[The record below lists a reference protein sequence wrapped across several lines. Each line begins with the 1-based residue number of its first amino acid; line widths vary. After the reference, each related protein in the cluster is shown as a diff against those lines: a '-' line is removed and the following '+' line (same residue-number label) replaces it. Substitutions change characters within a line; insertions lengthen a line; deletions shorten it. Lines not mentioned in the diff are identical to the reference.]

1 MGKKNQGLYI
11 LIITGLSGA
20 GKTQV
25 INCLE
30 DIGYYC
36 VDNLPPT
43 LISKFVELSIHS
55 EGNIRK
61 IALVIDVRGG
71 NFFDDLSEA
80 LGELKKEE
88 IRHEIIFLEASD
100 EVLVRRYKESRRR
113 HPLAGSSGLIEAL
126 KAERAM
132 LEELRGQAN
141 LIIDTSN
148 LSPRELKEKL
158 TSRFSESESE
168 VFSINLLSF
177 GYKMG
182 MPLDAD
188 IVIDVRFLPNP
199 FYDPLMQKMTGKDH
213 QVINFVLDSP
223 VTKSFNRRF
232 INLLKYLIPYYI
244 EEGKTNLTVAIGCT
258 GGQHRS
264 VVLAEYTGRQ
274 LKKMGYNVIIRH
286 RDVAKYKVEE

>member
-1 MGKKNQGLYI
+1 
-11 LIITGLSGA
+11 
-20 GKTQV
+20 
-25 INCLE
+25 
-30 DIGYYC
+30 
-36 VDNLPPT
+36 
-43 LISKFVELSIHS
+43 
-55 EGNIRK
+55 
-61 IALVIDVRGG
+61 
-71 NFFDDLSEA
+71 
-80 LGELKKEE
+80 
-88 IRHEIIFLEASD
+88 
-100 EVLVRRYKESRRR
+100 
-113 HPLAGSSGLIEAL
+113 
-126 KAERAM
+126 
-132 LEELRGQAN
+132 
-141 LIIDTSN
+141 
-148 LSPRELKEKL
+148 
-158 TSRFSESESE
+158 
-168 VFSINLLSF
+168 
-177 GYKMG
+177 MG